1 MSHCLLLVTWRHTSS
16 QSKAAMAAR
25 FEKKKNQQWMFLTV
39 YITTYLSVIL
49 KLLDQRPSM
58 L

>member
-1 MSHCLLLVTWRHTSS
+1 
-16 QSKAAMAAR
+16 MAAR
-25 FEKKKNQQWMFLTV
+25 YENKIQQRMFLTV

-49 KLLDQRPSM
+49 KLLNKRPSM